1 MEQVCEVGRGLV
13 VEGFQTV
20 AAVGLEAG
28 EGSGGR
34 GWCDRSRVLDVLELF
49 NRCCW
54 CHDVDDY

>member
-34 GWCDRSRVLDVLELF
+34 GWCEEQSSGCIGVI
-49 NRCCW
+49 
-54 CHDVDDY
+54 